1 MRKLMLLAA
10 MMAMALVAAA
20 PAFAQVNQTSGDAT
34 GGDVAIANS
43 LGNQCVQL
51 INQQNTGNVAQEQN
65 VTQNLAQVN
74 EIVANLVIAGVT
86 GDVNAEQNVTGTN
99 EAAQTV
105 SQEGIEQLVGAEQSC
120 AQALA
125 IAFFK

>member
-1 MRKLMLLAA
+1 MLLAA

-20 PAFAQVNQTSGDAT
+20 PAFAQVNQTSGAAT

-74 EIVANLVIAGVT
+74 AIVANLVVDDVT

>member
-1 MRKLMLLAA
+1 MLLAA

-20 PAFAQVNQTSGDAT
+20 PAFAQVNQTSGAAT

-43 LGNQCVQL
+43 LGNQCVQI
-51 INQQNTGNVAQEQN
+51 INQQNTGNVQQAQE
-65 VTQNLAQVN
+65 VEQNLAQLN
-74 EIVANLVIAGVT
+74 EIEANLIIERVT
-86 GDVNAEQNVTGTN
+86 GDVNAEQNVAAAN

>member
-1 MRKLMLLAA
+1 MLLAA

-20 PAFAQVNQTSGDAT
+20 PAFAQVNQTSGAAT

-43 LGNQCVQL
+43 LGNQCVQI
-51 INQQNTGNVAQEQN
+51 INQQNTGNVQQAQE
-65 VTQNLAQVN
+65 VEQNLVQLN
-74 EIVANLVIAGVT
+74 EIVANLVIENVT

>member
-1 MRKLMLLAA
+1 MLLAA

-20 PAFAQVNQTSGDAT
+20 PAFAQVNQTSGAAT

-43 LGNQCVQL
+43 LGNQCVQI
-51 INQQNTGNVAQEQN
+51 INQQNTGNVQQAQE
-65 VTQNLAQVN
+65 VEQNLVQLN
-74 EIVANLVIAGVT
+74 EIEANLVINNVT
-86 GDVNAEQNVTGTN
+86 GDVNAEQNVAAAN
-99 EAAQTV
+99 EGSQTV

>member
-1 MRKLMLLAA
+1 MLLAA

-20 PAFAQVNQTSGDAT
+20 PAFAQDQTSGDAT

-43 LGNQCVQL
+43 LGNQCVQI

-74 EIVANLVIAGVT
+74 AIVANLVVDDVT

-125 IAFFK
+125 IAFK